1 MSPSTQVSQFD
12 TSRWEKSLEEE
23 YARREGD
30 RLQLLRHAKATLP
43 VYFADKRVVAV
54 YLTGSL
60 LREGQF
66 RDFSDVDIAVEGL
79 GENYFEVLVQLEDL
93 LDRGVK
99 LIELESTRFAKAIRQ
114 KGRRVV

>member
-1 MSPSTQVSQFD
+1 MSPPTYPPQFD
-12 TSRWEKSLEEE
+12 TSLWEKALEDE
-23 YARREGD
+23 YTRREED
-30 RLQLLRHAKATLP
+30 RLQLLRHAEATLP
-43 VYFADKRVVAV
+43 VYFADKRVQAV

-93 LDRGVK
+93 LDRQVD
-99 LIELESTRFAKAIRQ
+99 LIELESSRLASAIRQ